1 MSSLGASA
9 TWITGHVDTDVE
21 GLSNMNR
28 RAVAVGA
35 ATLAMALGV
44 TACGGDSG
52 SGDSK
57 TIKLVAADY
66 GDKASNASKIYWK
79 DVAKDFEKANK
90 GYKVDV
96 QVINWNEIDKTVK
109 NMIQAGNQPDL
120 LQTGGYADKVADD
133 LLYKADEVLSA
144 KTRKNLIPSFAEA
157 GEVDGTQYGIPWV
170 SSSRVLFYNKKV
182 YEKAG
187 IKTPPKTWDELAE
200 AAKKI
205 KSSKAAET
213 PYALPLGPEE
223 TQGETMMWEL
233 GNGGGYTDDGGKY
246 TLDSKENVETF
257 EWLQKNLVKPGLTYS
272 NPASTD
278 RKTAFADFAAGKAG
292 MLNGHP
298 SLIQMAKDGKVD
310 YGVTTIPG
318 KDGPLKSTLGVAD
331 WMMAFKDGGAEK
343 EGVKKFLDFTY
354 SKKMLKFDETYN
366 LMPVT
371 QDTLQEMQGNGKHK
385 DLEPLFKEL
394 PNAKF
399 YPLGDPAWDVISAEM
414 KKTGG
419 KAATE
424 DPKKV
429 LGDLQKKAEE
439 AAKSK

>member
-1 MSSLGASA
+1 MRNRIVA
-9 TWITGHVDTDVE
+9 T
-21 GLSNMNR
+21 
-28 RAVAVGA
+28 GA
-35 ATLAMALGV
+35 ATLAMALGL
-44 TACGGDSG
+44 TACSGDSD

-66 GDKASNASKIYWK
+66 GDKASNASKVYWAEVK
-79 DVAKDFEKANK
+79 KEFEKAND

-109 NMIQAGNQPDL
+109 NMIQAGDEPDL

-133 LLYKADEVLSA
+133 LLYKADDVLSRE
-144 KTRKNLIPSFAEA
+144 TRDNLIPSFAKA

-170 SSSRVLFYNKKV
+170 SSSRVMFYNKAVFK
-182 YEKAG
+182 KAG
-187 IKTPPKTWDELAE
+187 VKNPPKTWDELAA

-205 KSSKAAET
+205 KDKKAADT

-223 TQGETMMWEL
+223 TQGESMMWEL
-233 GNGGGYTDDGGKY
+233 GNGGGYTDADGKY
-246 TLDSKENVETF
+246 TLDSAKNVETF
-257 EWLQKNLVKPGLTYS
+257 EWLKTKLVKPGLTYP

-278 RKTAFADFAAGKAG
+278 RKTAFADFAAGKVG

-298 SLIQMAKDGKVD
+298 SLIQMAKEGKID
-310 YGVTTIPG
+310 YGVVPIPG
-318 KDGPLKSTLGVAD
+318 KTGPLNGTLGVAD

-354 SKKMLKFDETYN
+354 SKKMLAFDEMYN

-371 QDTLQEMQGNGKHK
+371 KDALKQMTDSGKHK
-385 DLEPLFKEL
+385 DLEPFFQVL

-399 YPLGDPAWDVISAEM
+399 YPLGDTSWDVVSAEM

-419 KAATE
+419 KAVSD
-424 DPKKV
+424 DPKQI
-429 LGDLQKKAEE
+429 LGDLQKKAES
-439 AAKSK
+439 AAADAK

>member
-1 MSSLGASA
+1 MRNRIVA
-9 TWITGHVDTDVE
+9 T
-21 GLSNMNR
+21 
-28 RAVAVGA
+28 GA
-35 ATLAMALGV
+35 ATLAMALGL
-44 TACGGDSG
+44 TACGGDSD

-66 GDKASNASKIYWK
+66 GDKASNASKVYWAEVK
-79 DVAKDFEKANK
+79 KEFEAANK
-90 GYKVDV
+90 DYKVDV
-96 QVINWNEIDKTVK
+96 QVINWNEIDKSVK
-109 NMIQAGNQPDL
+109 NMIQAGDEPDL

-133 LLYKADEVLSA
+133 LLYKADEVLSRE
-144 KTRKNLIPSFAEA
+144 TRDNLIPSFAKA

-170 SSSRVLFYNKKV
+170 SSSRVMFYNKAVFK
-182 YEKAG
+182 KAG
-187 IKTPPKTWDELAE
+187 VKNPPKTWDELAD

-205 KSSKAAET
+205 KDKKAADT

-233 GNGGGYTDDGGKY
+233 GNGGGYTDTDGKY
-246 TLDSKENVETF
+246 TLDSAKNVETF
-257 EWLQKNLVKPGLTYS
+257 EWLKTNLVKPGLTYP

-278 RKTAFADFAAGKAG
+278 RKTAFADFAAGKVG

-298 SLIQMAKDGKVD
+298 SLIQMAKEGKVD
-310 YGVTTIPG
+310 YGVVPIPG
-318 KDGPLKSTLGVAD
+318 KTGPLDSTLGVAD

-354 SKKMLKFDETYN
+354 SKKMLAFDEMYN

-371 QDTLQEMQGNGKHK
+371 KDALKQMTDSGKHK
-385 DLEPLFKEL
+385 DLEPFFKVL

-399 YPLGDPAWDVISAEM
+399 YPLGDTSWDVVSAEM

-419 KAATE
+419 KAVSD
-424 DPKKV
+424 DPKQV
-429 LGDLQKKAEE
+429 LGDLQKKAES
-439 AAKSK
+439 AAADAK

>member
-1 MSSLGASA
+1 MRKRVIA
-9 TWITGHVDTDVE
+9 T
-21 GLSNMNR
+21 
-28 RAVAVGA
+28 GA
-35 ATLAMALGV
+35 ATLAMALGL
-44 TACGGDSG
+44 TACGGDSD

-66 GDKASNASKIYWK
+66 GDKASNASKIYWN
-79 DVAKDFEKANK
+79 DVKKEFEKANK

-96 QVINWNEIDKTVK
+96 QVINWNEIDKQVK
-109 NMIQAGNQPDL
+109 NMIQAGDQPDL

-133 LLYKADEVLSA
+133 LLYKADEVLSP
-144 KTRKNLIPSFAEA
+144 KTQENLIPSFAKA

-170 SSSRVLFYNKKV
+170 SSSRVMFYNKAVLK
-182 YEKAG
+182 KAG
-187 IKTPPKTWDELAE
+187 VKTPPKTWDELAA

-205 KSSKAAET
+205 KGSKAAET

-233 GNGGGYTDDGGKY
+233 GNGGGYTDASGKY
-246 TLDSKENVETF
+246 TLDSAKNVETF

-278 RKTAFADFAAGKAG
+278 RKTAFADFAAGKVG

-310 YGVTTIPG
+310 YGVAPIPG
-318 KDGPLKSTLGVAD
+318 KTGPLDSTLGVAD

-354 SKKMLKFDETYN
+354 SKKMLAFDEMYN

-371 QDTLQEMQGNGKHK
+371 QDTLKEMQSSGKHK
-385 DLEPLFKEL
+385 DLEPFFEVL

-399 YPLGDPAWDVISAEM
+399 YPLGDTSWDVISAEM

-419 KAATE
+419 KAAAD
-424 DPKKV
+424 DPKSV
-429 LGDLQKKAEE
+429 LGDLQKKAEDAAA
-439 AAKSK
+439 AAK

>member
-1 MSSLGASA
+1 MRNRYVA
-9 TWITGHVDTDVE
+9 T
-21 GLSNMNR
+21 
-28 RAVAVGA
+28 GA
-35 ATLAMALGV
+35 ATLCMALGLA
-44 TACGGDSG
+44 ACSGDSD

-66 GDKASNASKIYWK
+66 GDKASNASKVYWAEVK
-79 DVAKDFEKANK
+79 KEFEKANK

-96 QVINWNEIDKTVK
+96 QVINWNEIDKSVK
-109 NMIQAGNQPDL
+109 NMIQAGNEPDL

-133 LLYKADEVLSA
+133 LLYKADEVLSPE
-144 KTRKNLIPSFAEA
+144 TRDNLIPSFAKA

-170 SSSRVLFYNKKV
+170 SSSRVMFYNKAVFK
-182 YEKAG
+182 KAG
-187 IKTPPKTWDELAE
+187 VKNAPKNWDELAA

-205 KSSKAAET
+205 KDKKAADT

-223 TQGETMMWEL
+223 TQGESMMWEL
-233 GNGGGYTDDGGKY
+233 GNGGGYTDADGKY
-246 TLDSKENVETF
+246 TLDSAKNVETF
-257 EWLQKNLVKPGLTYS
+257 EWLKTSLVKPGLTYA

-278 RKTAFADFAAGKAG
+278 RKTAFADFAAGKVG

-298 SLIQMAKDGKVD
+298 SLIQMAKEGKVD
-310 YGVTTIPG
+310 YGVAPIPG
-318 KDGPLKSTLGVAD
+318 KTGPLNSTLGVAD

-354 SKKMLKFDETYN
+354 SKKMLAFDEMYN

-371 QDTLQEMQGNGKHK
+371 KDALKQMTDSGKHK
-385 DLEPLFKEL
+385 DLEPFFQVL

-399 YPLGDPAWDVISAEM
+399 YPLGDTSWDVVSAEI

-419 KAATE
+419 KAVSD
-424 DPKKV
+424 DPKAV
-429 LGDLQKKAEE
+429 LGDLQKKAES
-439 AAKSK
+439 AAAESK

>member
-1 MSSLGASA
+1 
-9 TWITGHVDTDVE
+9 
-21 GLSNMNR
+21 
-28 RAVAVGA
+28 
-35 ATLAMALGV
+35 MALGL
-44 TACGGDSG
+44 TACSGDSD

-66 GDKASNASKIYWK
+66 GDKASNASKVYWAEVK
-79 DVAKDFEKANK
+79 KEFEAANK

-96 QVINWNEIDKTVK
+96 QVINWNEIDKSVK
-109 NMIQAGNQPDL
+109 NMIQAGNEPDL

-133 LLYKADEVLSA
+133 LLYKADEVLSRE
-144 KTRKNLIPSFAEA
+144 TRDNLIPSFAKA

-170 SSSRVLFYNKKV
+170 SSSRVMFYNKAVFK
-182 YEKAG
+182 KAG
-187 IKTPPKTWDELAE
+187 VKNPPKTWDELAD

-205 KSSKAAET
+205 KDKKAADT

-223 TQGETMMWEL
+223 TQGESMMWEL
-233 GNGGGYTDDGGKY
+233 GNGGGYTDADGKY
-246 TLDSKENVETF
+246 TLDSAKNVETF
-257 EWLQKNLVKPGLTYS
+257 EWLKTNLVKPGLTYP

-278 RKTAFADFAAGKAG
+278 RKTAFADFAAGKVG

-298 SLIQMAKDGKVD
+298 SLIQMAKEGKVD
-310 YGVTTIPG
+310 YGVVPIPG
-318 KDGPLKSTLGVAD
+318 KTGPLDSTLGVAD

-354 SKKMLKFDETYN
+354 SKKMLAFDEMYN

-371 QDTLQEMQGNGKHK
+371 KDALKQMTDSGKHK
-385 DLEPLFKEL
+385 DLEPFFQVL

-399 YPLGDPAWDVISAEM
+399 YPLGDISWDVVSAEM

-419 KAATE
+419 KAVSD
-424 DPKKV
+424 DPKQI
-429 LGDLQKKAEE
+429 LGDLQKKAES
-439 AAKSK
+439 AAADAK

>member
-1 MSSLGASA
+1 MRNRIVA
-9 TWITGHVDTDVE
+9 T
-21 GLSNMNR
+21 
-28 RAVAVGA
+28 GA
-35 ATLAMALGV
+35 ATLAMALGL
-44 TACGGDSG
+44 TACSGDSD

-66 GDKASNASKIYWK
+66 GDKASNASKVYWAEVK
-79 DVAKDFEKANK
+79 KEFEAANK

-96 QVINWNEIDKTVK
+96 QVINWNEIDKSVK
-109 NMIQAGNQPDL
+109 NMIQAGNEPDL

-133 LLYKADEVLSA
+133 LLYKADEVLSRE
-144 KTRKNLIPSFAEA
+144 TRDNLIPSFAKA

-170 SSSRVLFYNKKV
+170 SSSRVMFYNKAVFK
-182 YEKAG
+182 KAG
-187 IKTPPKTWDELAE
+187 VKNPPKTWDELAD

-205 KSSKAAET
+205 KDKKAADT

-223 TQGETMMWEL
+223 TQGESMMWEL
-233 GNGGGYTDDGGKY
+233 GNGGGYTDADGKY
-246 TLDSKENVETF
+246 TLDSAKNVETF
-257 EWLQKNLVKPGLTYS
+257 EWLKTNLVKPGLTYP

-278 RKTAFADFAAGKAG
+278 RKTAFADFAAGKVG

-298 SLIQMAKDGKVD
+298 SLIQMAKEGKVD
-310 YGVTTIPG
+310 YGVVPIPG
-318 KDGPLKSTLGVAD
+318 KTGPLDSTLGVAD

-354 SKKMLKFDETYN
+354 SKKMLAFDEMYN

-371 QDTLQEMQGNGKHK
+371 KDALKQMTDSGKHK
-385 DLEPLFKEL
+385 DLEPFFQVL

-399 YPLGDPAWDVISAEM
+399 YPLGDISWDVVSAEM

-419 KAATE
+419 KAVSD
-424 DPKKV
+424 DPKQI
-429 LGDLQKKAEE
+429 LGDLQKKAES
-439 AAKSK
+439 AAADAK

>member
-1 MSSLGASA
+1 MRNRIVA
-9 TWITGHVDTDVE
+9 T
-21 GLSNMNR
+21 
-28 RAVAVGA
+28 GA
-35 ATLAMALGV
+35 ATLAMALGL
-44 TACGGDSG
+44 TACSGDSD

-66 GDKASNASKIYWK
+66 GDKASNASKVYWAEVK
-79 DVAKDFEKANK
+79 KEFEKAND

-109 NMIQAGNQPDL
+109 NMIQAGDEPDL

-133 LLYKADEVLSA
+133 LLYKADDVLSRE
-144 KTRKNLIPSFAEA
+144 TRDNLIPSFAKA

-170 SSSRVLFYNKKV
+170 SSSRVMFYNKAVFK
-182 YEKAG
+182 KAG
-187 IKTPPKTWDELAE
+187 VKNPPKTWDELAA

-205 KSSKAAET
+205 KDKKAADT

-223 TQGETMMWEL
+223 TQGESMMWEL
-233 GNGGGYTDDGGKY
+233 GNGGGYTDADGKY
-246 TLDSKENVETF
+246 TLDSAKNVETF
-257 EWLQKNLVKPGLTYS
+257 EWLKTKLVKPGLTYP

-278 RKTAFADFAAGKAG
+278 RKTAFADFAAGKVG

-298 SLIQMAKDGKVD
+298 SLIQMAKEGKID
-310 YGVTTIPG
+310 YGVVPIPG
-318 KDGPLKSTLGVAD
+318 KTGPLNGTLGVAD

-354 SKKMLKFDETYN
+354 SKKMLAFDEMYN

-371 QDTLQEMQGNGKHK
+371 KDALKQMTDSGKHK
-385 DLEPLFKEL
+385 DLEPFFQVL

-399 YPLGDPAWDVISAEM
+399 YPLGDTSWDVVSAEM

-419 KAATE
+419 KAVSD
-424 DPKKV
+424 DPKQI
-429 LGDLQKKAEE
+429 LSDLQKKAES
-439 AAKSK
+439 AAADAK

>member
-1 MSSLGASA
+1 MRNRIVA
-9 TWITGHVDTDVE
+9 T
-21 GLSNMNR
+21 
-28 RAVAVGA
+28 GA
-35 ATLAMALGV
+35 ATLAMALGL
-44 TACGGDSG
+44 TACSGDSD

-66 GDKASNASKIYWK
+66 GDKASNASKVYWAEVK
-79 DVAKDFEKANK
+79 KEFEAANK

-96 QVINWNEIDKTVK
+96 QVINWNEIDKSVK
-109 NMIQAGNQPDL
+109 NMIQAGNEPDL

-133 LLYKADEVLSA
+133 LLYKADEVLSRE
-144 KTRKNLIPSFAEA
+144 TRDNLIPSFAEA

-170 SSSRVLFYNKKV
+170 SSSRVMFYNKAVFK
-182 YEKAG
+182 KAG
-187 IKTPPKTWDELAE
+187 VKNPPKTWDELAD

-205 KSSKAAET
+205 KDKKAAET

-223 TQGETMMWEL
+223 TQGESMMWEL
-233 GNGGGYTDDGGKY
+233 GNGGGYTDADGKY
-246 TLDSKENVETF
+246 TLDSAKNVETF
-257 EWLQKNLVKPGLTYS
+257 EWLKTNLVKPGLTYP

-278 RKTAFADFAAGKAG
+278 RKTAFADFAAGKVG

-298 SLIQMAKDGKVD
+298 SLIQMAKEGKVD
-310 YGVTTIPG
+310 YGVVPIPG
-318 KDGPLKSTLGVAD
+318 KTGPLDSTLGVAD

-354 SKKMLKFDETYN
+354 SKKMLAFDEMYN

-371 QDTLQEMQGNGKHK
+371 KDALKQMTDSGKHK
-385 DLEPLFKEL
+385 DLEPFFQVL

-399 YPLGDPAWDVISAEM
+399 YPLGDTSWDVVSAEM

-419 KAATE
+419 KAVSD
-424 DPKKV
+424 DPKQI
-429 LGDLQKKAEE
+429 LGDLQKKAES
-439 AAKSK
+439 AAADAK

>member
-1 MSSLGASA
+1 
-9 TWITGHVDTDVE
+9 
-21 GLSNMNR
+21 MNR
-28 RAVAVGA
+28 RAVAAGA
-35 ATLAMALGV
+35 AALAMALGV
-44 TACGGDSG
+44 TACGSDSG
-52 SGDSK
+52 DGDSK

-96 QVINWNEIDKTVK
+96 QVINWNEIDKQVK
-109 NMIQAGNQPDL
+109 NMIQAGNEPDL

-133 LLYKADEVLSA
+133 LLYKVDEVTSA
-144 KTRKNLIPSFAEA
+144 KTRKNLIPSFAKA
-157 GEVDGTQYGIPWV
+157 GEVEGTQYGIPWV
-170 SSSRVLFYNKKV
+170 SSSRLLFYNKKILD
-182 YEKAG
+182 KAG
-187 IKTPPKTWDELAE
+187 VKTPPKTWDELAD

-205 KSSKAAET
+205 KDKKAAET

-223 TQGETMMWEL
+223 TQGETMIWEM
-233 GNGGGYTDDGGKY
+233 GNGGGYTDPSGKY
-246 TLDSKENVETF
+246 TLDSAENVETF

-278 RKTAFADFAAGKAG
+278 RKTAFADFAGGKVG

-298 SLIQMAKDGKVD
+298 SLIAMAKEGKID
-310 YGVTTIPG
+310 YGVVPIPG

-354 SKKMLKFDETYN
+354 SKKMLKFDEMYN
-366 LMPVT
+366 FPPVT
-371 QDTLQEMQGNGKHK
+371 QDAMEQMQSSGKHK
-385 DLEPLFKEL
+385 DLEPFFKEL

-399 YPLGDPAWDVISAEM
+399 YPLGDPSWDVVSAEM

-419 KAATE
+419 KAAQE

-439 AAKSK
+439 AAANK